1 MNEKYEA
8 VLIAHRVLDRVNA
21 DPDDDIAIL
30 ARQFL
35 RVIERDETEPKWLS
49 YRESMK

>member
-1 MNEKYEA
+1 MTEFEQA
-8 VLIAHRVLDRVNA
+8 VAIANKVLDRVNA

-35 RVIERDETEPKWLS
+35 RATERTPHPHDKNP
-49 YRESMK
+49 